1 MEMRD
6 IGVLSVSVVGLGC
19 NNFGMTIEADA
30 SRAVVDAALDAGIN
44 YFDTADIYG
53 GGKSEE
59 FLGAALAGRR
69 DKAIIASKFGHAKFL
84 PEGQRGGDPA
94 WIRRSIDGSLRRLG
108 TDCIDHYQIHT
119 PDPHTPHAETLGALA
134 ELVDEGKVLEIG
146 CSNFTADLVDA
157 TSRVA
162 AEVGVANYASVQN
175 HYSVLTRDVEDEGV
189 LDACGRAGMA
199 VVPFFPLESGL
210 LTGKYAGA
218 TQPTDAR
225 LTTMKGA
232 TWDRF
237 LRDENLAAVDR
248 LVGYATKQGRTILE
262 LAMGWLVSNPAV
274 ASVIAGATKPS
285 QVAANVAAANWSM
298 TAAQRAEIAA
308 LAEPEPSM
316 ASVPA
321 DCVPAWHSRT

>member
-1 MEMRD
+1 MRT
-6 IGVLSVSVVGLGC
+6 IGVLSVSAVGLGC
-19 NNFGMTIEADA
+19 NNFGMRIGADA

-69 DKAIIASKFGHAKFL
+69 DGAVIASKFGHAKFL

-94 WIRRSIDGSLRRLG
+94 WVRQCVEQSLRRLG
-108 TDCIDHYQIHT
+108 TDRIDHYQIHT
-119 PDPHTPHAETLGALA
+119 PDPGTPHAETLGALRD
-134 ELVDEGKVLEIG
+134 LVAEGKVLEIG
-146 CSNFTADLVDA
+146 CSNFTADMVDE
-157 TSRVA
+157 A
-162 AEVGVANYASVQN
+162 ARAAADVGVGNYASVQN
-175 HYSVLTRDVEDEGV
+175 HYSVLTRDVEEAGV

-210 LTGKYAGA
+210 LTGKYSGPA
-218 TQPTDAR
+218 QPRDAR
-225 LTTMKGA
+225 LTEMKGA

-237 LRDENLAAVDR
+237 LSGENVAAVER
-248 LVGYATKQGRTILE
+248 LAGYAGERGRSILE

-285 QVAANVAAANWSM
+285 QVVANVTATDWAM

-308 LAEPEPSM
+308 LA
-316 ASVPA
+316 
-321 DCVPAWHSRT
+321 

>member
-1 MEMRD
+1 MEMRN
-6 IGVLSVSVVGLGC
+6 IGVLSVSAVGMGC
-19 NNFGMTIEADA
+19 NNFGMTIDADA

-53 GGKSEE
+53 RGKSEE

-69 DKAIIASKFGHAKFL
+69 EQVFIASKFGHAKFL

-94 WIRRSIDGSLRRLG
+94 WIRRCVEASLRRLG
-108 TDCIDHYQIHT
+108 TDRIDHYQIHT
-119 PDPHTPHAETLGALA
+119 PDPHTPHAETLGALG

-146 CSNFTADLVDA
+146 CSNFTADIVDA
-157 TSRVA
+157 SARA
-162 AEVGVANYASVQN
+162 AADTGVGNYASVQN

-189 LDACGRAGMA
+189 LAACGRAGMA

-210 LTGKYAGA
+210 LTGKYSGA
-218 TQPTDAR
+218 AQPTDAR

-237 LRDENLAAVDR
+237 LSEANLVAVDR
-248 LVGYATKQGRTILE
+248 LVGYATEQGHSILE

-285 QVAANVAAANWSM
+285 QVVANVAAANWTM
-298 TAAQRAEIAA
+298 TPTQRAEIAA
-308 LAEPEPSM
+308 LA
-316 ASVPA
+316 
-321 DCVPAWHSRT
+321 